1 MLLLNCVLSILLSL
15 MVNWYT
21 LIMNAVHYVC
31 WEEKVMSS
39 ELMQALSREKII
51 AIIRGISAES
61 GDATAK
67 AMADGGIVFLEVT
80 LNTEGALNMISRFR
94 ENYEGRLRIG
104 AGTVLDLGQAKE
116 AVAAGAEYI
125 ISPNLDEEVIYYGVE
140 QGVQVWPGTMTPSE
154 IVRAYKAGA
163 SAVKVFPMGTLG
175 INYLKEIRAPLNH
188 IPMVAT
194 GGVNLQN
201 IKSVLDAGAIAVGL
215 GGNLVDKQL
224 VSEGK
229 FEELARNARAFVE
242 AAQGA
247 QTI

>member
-1 MLLLNCVLSILLSL
+1 MP
-15 MVNWYT
+15 
-21 LIMNAVHYVC
+21 
-31 WEEKVMSS
+31 S
-39 ELMQALSREKII
+39 ELMHALSREKIV

-67 AMADGGIVFLEVT
+67 ALADGGIVFLEVT
-80 LNTEGALNMISRFR
+80 LNTDGALDMISRFR
-94 ENYEGRLRIG
+94 QNYEGRLRIG

-140 QGVQVWPGTMTPSE
+140 KGVEVWPGTMTPTE

-163 SAVKVFPMGTLG
+163 SAVKVFPMGSLG

-201 IKSVLDAGAIAVGL
+201 INSVLDAGAIAVGL
-215 GGNLVDKQL
+215 GGNLVDKQM
-224 VSEGK
+224 VKDGK
-229 FEELARNARAFVE
+229 FDELRELARSFVNE
-242 AAQGA
+242 VKG
-247 QTI
+247 TKTV

>member
-1 MLLLNCVLSILLSL
+1 MP
-15 MVNWYT
+15 
-21 LIMNAVHYVC
+21 
-31 WEEKVMSS
+31 S
-39 ELMQALSREKII
+39 ELMQSLSREKIV

-67 AMADGGIVFLEVT
+67 ALADGGIVFLEVT
-80 LNTEGALNMISRFR
+80 LNTDGALNMISRFR
-94 ENYEGRLRIG
+94 ADYEGRLRIG

-125 ISPNLDEEVIYYGVE
+125 ISPNLDEEVVYYGVE
-140 QGVQVWPGTMTPSE
+140 QGVEVWPGTMTPTE

-163 SAVKVFPMGTLG
+163 SAVKVFPMGSLG

-201 IKSVLDAGAIAVGL
+201 INSVLDAGAIAVGL

-224 VSEGK
+224 VKNSK
-229 FEELARNARAFVE
+229 FDELRKLAQAYVNEV
-242 AAQGA
+242 QGA
-247 QTI
+247 KTV

>member
-1 MLLLNCVLSILLSL
+1 MP
-15 MVNWYT
+15 
-21 LIMNAVHYVC
+21 
-31 WEEKVMSS
+31 S
-39 ELMQALSREKII
+39 ELMQSLSREKIV

-67 AMADGGIVFLEVT
+67 ALADGGIVFLEVT
-80 LNTEGALNMISRFR
+80 LNTDGALDMISRFR
-94 ENYEGRLRIG
+94 ADYEGRLRIG

-125 ISPNLDEEVIYYGVE
+125 ISPNLDEEVVYYGVE
-140 QGVQVWPGTMTPSE
+140 QGVEVWPGTMTPTE

-163 SAVKVFPMGTLG
+163 SAVKVFPMGSLG

-201 IKSVLDAGAIAVGL
+201 INSVLDAGAIAVGL

-224 VSEGK
+224 VKNSK
-229 FEELARNARAFVE
+229 FDELRKLAQAYVNEV
-242 AAQGA
+242 QGA
-247 QTI
+247 KTV

>member
-1 MLLLNCVLSILLSL
+1 MPSQ
-15 MVNWYT
+15 
-21 LIMNAVHYVC
+21 
-31 WEEKVMSS
+31 
-39 ELMQALSREKII
+39 LMQSLSREKIV

-67 AMADGGIVFLEVT
+67 ALADGGIVFLEVT
-80 LNTEGALNMISRFR
+80 LNTDGALDMISRFR
-94 ENYEGRLRIG
+94 ANYKGRLRIG

-125 ISPNLDEEVIYYGVE
+125 ISPNLDEEVVYYGVE
-140 QGVQVWPGTMTPSE
+140 QGIEVWPGTMTPTE

-163 SAVKVFPMGTLG
+163 SAVKVFPMGSLG

-201 IKSVLDAGAIAVGL
+201 INSVLDAGAIAVGL

-224 VSEGK
+224 VKDGK
-229 FEELARNARAFVE
+229 FDELRKLAQAFVNQVQD
-242 AAQGA
+242 AK
-247 QTI
+247 TV

>member
-1 MLLLNCVLSILLSL
+1 MP
-15 MVNWYT
+15 
-21 LIMNAVHYVC
+21 
-31 WEEKVMSS
+31 S
-39 ELMQALSREKII
+39 ELMQSLSREKIV

-67 AMADGGIVFLEVT
+67 ALADGGIVFLEVT
-80 LNTEGALNMISRFR
+80 LNTDGALDMISRFR
-94 ENYEGRLRIG
+94 SNYEGRLRIG

-125 ISPNLDEEVIYYGVE
+125 ISPNLDEEVVYYGVE
-140 QGVQVWPGTMTPSE
+140 QGVEVWPGTMTPTE

-163 SAVKVFPMGTLG
+163 SAVKVFPMGSLG

-201 IKSVLDAGAIAVGL
+201 INSVLDAGAIAVGL

-224 VSEGK
+224 VKDGK
-229 FEELARNARAFVE
+229 FDELSKLAQAYVNEV
-242 AAQGA
+242 QGA
-247 QTI
+247 KTV

>member
-1 MLLLNCVLSILLSL
+1 
-15 MVNWYT
+15 
-21 LIMNAVHYVC
+21 
-31 WEEKVMSS
+31 MSS
-39 ELMQALSREKII
+39 ELLKALSREKIV
-51 AIIRGISAES
+51 AIIRGISAQS

-67 AMADGGIVFLEVT
+67 ALADGGIVFLEVT
-80 LNTEGALNMISRFR
+80 LNTDGALNMISRFR
-94 ENYEGRLRIG
+94 ENYDGRLRIG

-116 AVAAGAEYI
+116 AIAAGAEYI

-140 QGVQVWPGTMTPSE
+140 QGVQVWPGTMTPTE

-163 SAVKVFPMGTLG
+163 SAVKVFPMGSLG

-201 IKSVLDAGAIAVGL
+201 INSVLDAGAIAVGL

-224 VSEGK
+224 VNDGK
-229 FEELARNARAFVE
+229 FNELTLLAQAFV
-242 AAQGA
+242 AQVQGA
-247 QTI
+247 KKV

>member
-1 MLLLNCVLSILLSL
+1 MPSE
-15 MVNWYT
+15 
-21 LIMNAVHYVC
+21 IMQ
-31 WEEKVMSS
+31 S
-39 ELMQALSREKII
+39 LSREKIV

-67 AMADGGIVFLEVT
+67 ALADGGIVFLEVT
-80 LNTEGALNMISRFR
+80 LNTDGALNMISRFR
-94 ENYEGRLRIG
+94 QNYEGRLRIG

-125 ISPNLDEEVIYYGVE
+125 ISPNLDEEVVYYGVE
-140 QGVQVWPGTMTPSE
+140 QGVEVWPGTMTPTE

-163 SAVKVFPMGTLG
+163 SAVKVFPMGSLG

-201 IKSVLDAGAIAVGL
+201 INSVLDAGAIAVGL

-224 VSEGK
+224 VKDGK
-229 FEELARNARAFVE
+229 FEELTKLAQAFVNE
-242 AAQGA
+242 VQGA
-247 QTI
+247 KTV